1 MNLEKDDSAFE
12 NLNETNQKKENKKVH
27 TIYFDKNIDH
37 YITPY
42 SYNFEIK
49 KDKKNNILTKVFLI
63 ILVLAI
69 SIFAFTTAIYDMIS
83 TTPHENIIENED
95 EDESIKLNLNGK
107 PVLEEKTRDSSGRY
121 TTVGIAEVVSPSIVE
136 ILTFDE
142 NENSPKGN
150 GSGIII
156 DSEGII
162 ITNSHVIVDSSKIK
176 VKLLSTLNTYDAEI
190 IGRDSKTDLAVIK
203 ISADERLIPAELG
216 NSDYVQLGEQVMAI
230 GNPGGLSGSIT
241 GGYVSGLNRM
251 IKTDSTGYEM
261 NCIQTD
267 AAISPGNSGGAL
279 VNMYGQIIGITSSK
293 YVNSSFEGLGFAIT
307 INEAKPIIEELIEN
321 GHISGRFKIGIS
333 FIETELIST
342 EEEPIP
348 EGIIIDKI
356 NDDADIAK
364 SGLKAGDIITKIEDT
379 PIKNYD
385 SLMIAIKKYEFKA
398 NDTVNA
404 TVIRINDDN
413 TQNEFKIKFKLMP
426 DTSGDY

>member
-1 MNLEKDDSAFE
+1 MNLEKDDNTFE
-12 NLNETNQKKENKKVH
+12 NLNETNQKKEHTKVH
-27 TIYFDKNIDH
+27 TIYFNHGIDH
-37 YITPY
+37 YIPPY

-49 KDKKNNILTKVFLI
+49 KDKKNNVLTKVFLI

-69 SIFAFTTAIYDMIS
+69 SVFSFSTAIYDLVT

-95 EDESIKLNLNGK
+95 ESIKLNLNKK
-107 PVLEEKTRDSSGRY
+107 PVLEEKTKDSSGRY

-142 NENSPKGN
+142 NENDPKGN

-162 ITNSHVIVDSSKIK
+162 ITNSHVIVGSSKIK

-356 NDDADIAK
+356 TEDADIAK

-379 PIKNYD
+379 PIHDYD
-385 SLMIAIKKYEFKA
+385 SLMSVIKKYEFKA
-398 NDTVNA
+398 NDIVNA
-404 TVIRINDDN
+404 TVIRINEDN
-413 TQNEFKIKFKLMP
+413 TQSEFKIKFKLMP

>member
-1 MNLEKDDSAFE
+1 MNLENDDNKYETQNE
-12 NLNETNQKKENKKVH
+12 NFTKKKSSKIHTVYFNQG
-27 TIYFDKNIDH
+27 FDH
-37 YITPY
+37 YIHPY
-42 SYNFEIK
+42 SYSFEIK
-49 KDKKNNILTKVFLI
+49 ENKKNNILKKILI
-63 ILVLAI
+63 IILILAI
-69 SIFAFTTAIYDMIS
+69 SIFAFTTAIYDLVT
-83 TTPHENIIENED
+83 TTPHENIIET
-95 EDESIKLNLNGK
+95 EDESIKLNLNEK
-107 PVLEEKTRDSSGRY
+107 PVFEEKTRDSSGRY

-150 GSGIII
+150 GSGIIL

-162 ITNSHVIVDSSKIK
+162 ITNSHVIVGSSTIK

-203 ISADERLIPAELG
+203 ISAEERLTPAELG

-333 FIETELIST
+333 FIETELFST
-342 EEEPIP
+342 EEDPLP

-356 NDDADIAK
+356 TEDADIAK
-364 SGLKAGDIITKIEDT
+364 SSLKAGDIITKIEDT
-379 PIKNYD
+379 SIYDYD
-385 SLMIAIKKYEFKA
+385 SLMYALKKYEFKA

>member
-1 MNLEKDDSAFE
+1 M
-12 NLNETNQKKENKKVH
+12 KKKQ
-27 TIYFDKNIDH
+27 
-37 YITPY
+37 
-42 SYNFEIK
+42 EI
-49 KDKKNNILTKVFLI
+49 
-63 ILVLAI
+63 VL
-69 SIFAFTTAIYDMIS
+69 D
-83 TTPHENIIENED
+83 
-95 EDESIKLNLNGK
+95 
-107 PVLEEKTRDSSGRY
+107 V

-150 GSGIII
+150 GSGIIL

-162 ITNSHVIVDSSKIK
+162 ITNSHVIVGSSTIK

-203 ISADERLIPAELG
+203 ISAEERLTPAELG

-333 FIETELIST
+333 FIETELFST
-342 EEEPIP
+342 EEDPLP

-356 NDDADIAK
+356 TEDADIAK
-364 SGLKAGDIITKIEDT
+364 SSLKAGDIITKIEDT
-379 PIKNYD
+379 SIYDYD
-385 SLMIAIKKYEFKA
+385 SLMYALKKYEFKA